1 MNTRYSV
8 LGMIL
13 ILSISAVAQNPYIG
27 SARCRACHLPEAK
40 SWQQTKMAGV
50 FDLLKPG
57 IAAEAKKTRKLDPNK
72 DYTHDAQCLGCHTTG
87 YGKPGG
93 FESIEKTP
101 GMAGVQCEACHGP
114 GGNYTKPNL
123 MSFQNKEFKRGEV
136 VAAGLVLPDAN
147 TCQTCHN
154 AKSPFYAPF
163 DFQSRK
169 TKGVHEHF
177 PLKYQH

>member
-1 MNTRYSV
+1 MRTTCLAV
-8 LGMIL
+8 LL
-13 ILSISAVAQNPYIG
+13 VFFLSTSAFVQGQYIG
-27 SARCRACHLPEAK
+27 SVRCRACHFPEAK

-50 FDLLKPG
+50 FELLKPG
-57 IAAEAKKTRKLDPNK
+57 VAAESKKAKKLDPNK

-101 GMAGVQCEACHGP
+101 GMAGVQCEACHGA

-123 MSFQNKEFKRGEV
+123 MSIQNKEFKRAEV
-136 VAAGLVLPDAN
+136 VKAGLVLPDAN

-154 AKSPFYAPF
+154 PKSPFYKSF
-163 DFQSRK
+163 DFK
-169 TKGVHEHF
+169 TRQAHGVHEHF